1 MAYFH
6 KNLTQEKWNS
16 MRIENQILNIA
27 SELLR
32 AKNWLAKK
40 DIVYTQ
46 NSLDRALEL
55 IDLTIMDRKKW
66 NNSHLGELLKFREIL
81 GEFYIGLNK
90 DVKQF
95 AKLIKALLSFN
106 KISYQVEI

>member
-16 MRIENQILNIA
+16 MRIENQILNTA

-32 AKNWLAKK
+32 AKNWMAKK
-40 DIVYTQ
+40 DEVYMR
-46 NSLDRALEL
+46 NSLDRAFEL
-55 IDLTIMDRKKW
+55 VDLTIMDRKKW
-66 NNSHLGELLKFREIL
+66 KDSRLGELLKFREIL

-90 DVKQF
+90 DVGQF